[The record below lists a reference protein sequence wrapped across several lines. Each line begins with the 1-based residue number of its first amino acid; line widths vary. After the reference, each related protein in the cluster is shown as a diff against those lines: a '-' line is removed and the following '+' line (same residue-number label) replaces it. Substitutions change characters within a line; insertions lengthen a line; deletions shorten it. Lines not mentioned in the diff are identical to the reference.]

1 MPKVLIY
8 ESRRLI
14 LPLETVVDAVL
25 GLDRERGGR
34 LWTATITDARIQTG
48 PSPGLILEAQQP
60 DAVAAEERFYPLAA
74 VAAAAI
80 HYCWMNKVPLPR
92 NATKSIDIVP
102 EGFALSLQGIV
113 EIQRR
118 HEGFTTSARSGP
130 ASSAAQGHAAPAD
143 STPDAA
149 SSAAAQLPAK

>member
-48 PSPGLILEAQQP
+48 ENPGLILEAQQA
-60 DAVAAEERFYPLAA
+60 DALESEQRAYPLAA
-74 VAAAAI
+74 IAAAVI
-80 HYCWMNKVPLPR
+80 HYCWKNKVPLPR
-92 NATKSIDIVP
+92 NSVKSIDIVP
-102 EGFALSLQGIV
+102 EGFALSLQATV

-118 HEGFTTSARSGP
+118 HDGFSTSAQSG
-130 ASSAAQGHAAPAD
+130 AAPAAQA
-143 STPDAA
+143 DAA
-149 SSAAAQLPAK
+149 PSAAAELPAK

>member
-48 PSPGLILEAQQP
+48 DSAGLILEARQP
-60 DAVAAEERFYPLAA
+60 DAVATEQRVYPLAA
-74 VAAAAI
+74 VAAAVI

-102 EGFALSLQGIV
+102 EGFALSLQGTV

-118 HEGFTTSARSGP
+118 HDGFSTSAHSG
-130 ASSAAQGHAAPAD
+130 AAPPGAAAGD
-143 STPDAA
+143 STPAAAA
-149 SSAAAQLPAK
+149 SGAAQLPAK

>member
-1 MPKVLIY
+1 VPKVLIY
-8 ESRRLI
+8 ETRRLI

-34 LWTATITDARIQTG
+34 LWTATITDARIETG
-48 PSPGLILEAQQP
+48 ENPGLVLEARQ
-60 DAVAAEERFYPLAA
+60 AEALQSERRVYPLAA
-74 VAAAAI
+74 IAAAMI

-92 NATKSIDIVP
+92 NSTKSIDIVP

-118 HEGFTTSARSGP
+118 HDGFSTSAQSGAAQAATAPPDSAP
-130 ASSAAQGHAAPAD
+130 AAAPSAAP
-143 STPDAA
+143 
-149 SSAAAQLPAK
+149 SAAAELPAK